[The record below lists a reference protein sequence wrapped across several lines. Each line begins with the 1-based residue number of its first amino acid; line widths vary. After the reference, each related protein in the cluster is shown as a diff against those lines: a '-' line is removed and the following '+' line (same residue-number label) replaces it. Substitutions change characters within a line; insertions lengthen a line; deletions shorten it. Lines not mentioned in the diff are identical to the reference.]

1 MEERKYTS
9 GEVATMLGIKRQHLI
24 VVITR
29 HPEFRPKTKIEATR
43 YSAYLWTQ
51 EEIEAVTQYIN
62 RNKK

>member
-29 HPEFRPKTKIEATR
+29 HPELQPKTKMVATR
-43 YSAYLWTQ
+43 YSAYLWTE
-51 EEIEAVTQYIN
+51 EEIKAVQQYIN